1 MANEVVKYDNDLNLV
16 AFKGFS
22 KVENDVFFALIWKL
36 KEQGNKEIR
45 LDFGEL
51 RSLID
56 LRNMTNKE
64 INEAITGIGRKISR
78 STIELETET
87 EIQFFTIFQV
97 LAVPKSADDF
107 YIRAKVNEPFL
118 YIINNFE
125 NGGFT
130 MFELME
136 FSTLSSKYT
145 QTLYRLLKQF
155 RSEGK
160 LFLKW
165 EKFVDLLDIPKSYG
179 MSDIDKQILKPAIRE
194 LGEINLFNSDRV
206 IFNNL
211 RYEKVRGRGRGRP
224 VKNINFYFNLEN
236 TDNKKIKAEKKEMK
250 KRKVENEKT
259 EFSNQFYGK
268 KFSTN
273 GTTFLIY
280 KIYKNSDG
288 TITADLENFSKLSYG
303 KTEPY
308 NFENLE
314 TLKKLIVEYEK
325 NNPVKDR
332 PGVRKII
339 N

>member
-16 AFKGFS
+16 AFKNFS
-22 KVENDVFFALIWKL
+22 KIENDVFFALIWKL
-36 KEQGNKEIR
+36 RDQGNKEIR
-45 LDFGEL
+45 LDFAEL

-64 INEAITGIGRKISR
+64 IREAITHIGDKISR
-78 STIELETET
+78 SVIRYETET
-87 EIQFFTIFQV
+87 EIQFFTVFQV
-97 LAVPKSADDF
+97 LAVPKNTDDF
-107 YIRAKVNEPFL
+107 YIRAKINEPFL
-118 YIINNFE
+118 YILNDFKAGNF
-125 NGGFT
+125 T
-130 MFELME
+130 IWELIE
-136 FSTLSSKYT
+136 FSNLSSKYS

-155 RSEGK
+155 RSVGV
-160 LFLKW
+160 LYLKW
-165 EKFVDLLDIPKSYG
+165 DKFLEIMDIPKSYA
-179 MSDIDKQILKPAIRE
+179 MSDIDKRILKPAVKE
-194 LGEINLFNSDRV
+194 LSERNLFNSDRV

-211 RYEKVRGRGRGRP
+211 KYEKVRGRGRGRP

-236 TDNKKIKAEKKEMK
+236 TDNKKQISEKKEMK
-250 KRKVENEKT
+250 QRKIDNENQ

-268 KFSTN
+268 KISKN

-303 KTEPY
+303 KTEPH

-314 TLKKLIVEYEK
+314 ILKKLIVEYEK

>member
-16 AFKGFS
+16 AFKNFS
-22 KVENDVFFALIWKL
+22 KIENDVFFALIWKL
-36 KEQGNKEIR
+36 RDQGNKEIR
-45 LDFGEL
+45 LDFAEL

-64 INEAITGIGRKISR
+64 ISEAITNIGDKISR
-78 STIELETET
+78 SVIRYETET
-87 EIQFFTIFQV
+87 EIQFFTVFQV
-97 LAVPKSADDF
+97 LAVPKNTDDF
-107 YIRAKVNEPFL
+107 YIRAKINEPFL
-118 YIINNFE
+118 YILNDFKAGNF
-125 NGGFT
+125 T
-130 MFELME
+130 IWELIE
-136 FSTLSSKYT
+136 FGNLSSKYT

-165 EKFVDLLDIPKSYG
+165 EKFLDLLDIPKSYK
-179 MSDIDKQILKPAIRE
+179 MSDIDKRVLKPAIKE
-194 LGEINLFNSDRV
+194 LSEKTLFSNDRV

-211 RYEKVRGRGRGRP
+211 RYEKIRGRGRGRP
-224 VKNINFYFNLEN
+224 VENINFYFQAEN
-236 TDNKKIKAEKKEMK
+236 TDNKKQISEKKQK
-250 KRKVENEKT
+250 AKLKAENEKT

-268 KFSTN
+268 KISID

-280 KIYKNSDG
+280 KIYKNKDE

-314 TLKKLIVEYEK
+314 TLKKLVGEYEK
-325 NNPVKDR
+325 DNPKKDR
-332 PGVRKII
+332 PEVRKFFK
-339 N
+339 